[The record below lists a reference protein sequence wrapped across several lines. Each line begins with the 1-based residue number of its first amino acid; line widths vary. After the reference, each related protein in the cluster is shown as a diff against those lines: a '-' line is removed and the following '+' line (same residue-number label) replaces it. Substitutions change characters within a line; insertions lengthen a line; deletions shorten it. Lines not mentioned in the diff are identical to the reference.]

1 MQPLLLLLWSQTE
14 IIGLFIVWRACVRPL
29 LCLRPNN
36 HHNGIWCRPVWA
48 YKPLRTRLDRET
60 YVCMRKIEEVHF
72 RGRAPS
78 LSMTTQVRWDAYE
91 CRIEQQCGCV
101 QLSVYFSFDMIIN
114 AHKSG
119 FVYVSPHCVSSNPD
133 YEYSYSSMLSFFLT
147 RFVRFWLFISG
158 WYRLPV
164 ASLNLDVNK

>member
-36 HHNGIWCRPVWA
+36 HHNGIWCRPVWS
-48 YKPLRTRLDRET
+48 YKPLRTRLDRLMYACVKSRRCTFGVE
-60 YVCMRKIEEVHF
+60 
-72 RGRAPS
+72 P
-78 LSMTTQVRWDAYE
+78 QVFPWQPKSDGMHTNAV
-91 CRIEQQCGCV
+91 EQQCGCV
-101 QLSVYFSFDMIIN
+101 QLSFYFSFDMIIN

-119 FVYVSPHCVSSNPD
+119 FVCVSPHCVSTNPD
-133 YEYSYSSMLSFFLT
+133 YEYSYSSMFSFFLT